1 MRGRWESRHADGWR
15 LSGPSPLGSL
25 DAKGG
30 RPCLLFD
37 FTWADHRDFKNG
49 FVIKSIKSIQADTWA
64 LPLDR
69 GA

>member
-1 MRGRWESRHADGWR
+1 M
-15 LSGPSPLGSL
+15 
-25 DAKGG
+25 
-30 RPCLLFD
+30 FD